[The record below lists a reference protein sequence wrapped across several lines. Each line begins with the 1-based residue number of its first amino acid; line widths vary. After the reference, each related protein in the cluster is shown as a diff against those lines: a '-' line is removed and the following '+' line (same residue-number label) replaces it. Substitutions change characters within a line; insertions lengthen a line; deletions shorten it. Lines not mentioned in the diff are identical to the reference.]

1 MDFIDFVS
9 NNPVILL
16 DGAMGTMLFSNG
28 LASGNAPET
37 WNVDNPDRVRRVH
50 KEYIQ
55 AGSQLILTNSFGGSR
70 LRLAQHGLQDRAIE
84 FNRAAASLARAE
96 ADLADH
102 PVIVAGSMG
111 PSGSLLKPYGP
122 LDPEDVQAS
131 FAEQAKA
138 LTEGGVDVLW
148 IETMSDMNEAIA
160 AIDGA
165 RQASH
170 LPITATLTFE
180 TNGRTIMGVKPED
193 AARVIAEKDL
203 VAFGANCGTGPDEL
217 VAVITTLRS
226 INPDLPLIAKPNA
239 GIPQM
244 LNGQVIYNGTP
255 QIMAQ
260 FVIQARQLGA
270 NLIGACCGSTPEHI
284 QAMSSA
290 LAQG

>member
-9 NNPVILL
+9 NNPIILL